1 MRNQLA
7 LKILCV
13 AALSGCAS
21 TQPPVGEVY
30 HGEYFYNFETAAFTP
45 QGRSERWRVN
55 SAKLKDAEVPAN
67 GSPGGP
73 WGTAEIVVRGTLS
86 PEGSYCNLGAY
97 KRFLEI
103 TEVISITNKRRV
115 TP

>member
-1 MRNQLA
+1 MRAKLY
-7 LKILCV
+7 LMDFFLV
-13 AALSGCAS
+13 AVTGCAS
-21 TQPPVGEVY
+21 TPVPGNVY
-30 HGEYFYNFETAAFTP
+30 RGEYFYNFETAAFTP
-45 QGRSERWRVN
+45 DGSSEPWCVN

-73 WGTAEIVVRGTLS
+73 WGTADIVVRGTLS
-86 PEGSYCNLGAY
+86 PEGNYCNLGAY

-103 TEVISITNKRRV
+103 TEVISISNKRRA

>member
-1 MRNQLA
+1 MQANLY
-7 LKILCV
+7 LTVLCL
-13 AALSGCAS
+13 AALAGCTS
-21 TQPPVGEVY
+21 TPAPGDVY
-30 HGEYFYNFETAAFTP
+30 RGEYFYNFETAAFTP
-45 QGRSERWRVN
+45 EGSSERWCVN

-73 WGTAEIVVRGTLS
+73 WGAAEIVVRGTLS
-86 PEGSYCNLGAY
+86 PEGNYCNLGAY

-103 TEVISITNKRRV
+103 TEVISISNKRRV